1 MLHLEITQEKVRG
14 KETSACYA
22 LVCDP
27 IKSSVIII
35 CKWTISCPSGLLNYI
50 KVFVLLK
57 ILEKSTVLSDEAIET
72 QIVVVVHIFLRAQ
85 LELRMEAID
94 TLEWVLIILI
104 LLKLDFYLGH
114 EEGEI

>member
-1 MLHLEITQEKVRG
+1 MLHLEITHEKVSA
-14 KETSACYA
+14 EQTSASHLLECN
-22 LVCDP
+22 P
-27 IKSSVIII
+27 INSSVINIL
-35 CKWTISCPSGLLNYI
+35 KWSVTCPSGLLNYI

-57 ILEKSTVLSDEAIET
+57 ILEKSTVLSDEAIVT